1 MPLALVFAANRNPEP
16 FPRRKP
22 PMLGRSTALA
32 FAALLAAT
40 SAFAQDH
47 SHMPASVG
55 ITARAP
61 IFDLGSWRHR
71 VTTTSSEA
79 QRYFDQGL
87 VLAYGFN
94 HAQAIA
100 AFTEAARLDST
111 CAMAF
116 WGIALAHG
124 PNINFPMDS
133 TAEKPAWDALQKAVA
148 LAPAATESEQAFI
161 RALAR
166 RYADPLDP
174 KRPSRASMDS
184 AYASAM
190 REVWKGHP
198 SDADAGAL
206 LCEAL
211 MDLNPWNFWT
221 LDGKANPGTDE
232 IVATLEAVLGLAPDH
247 PGANHFYIHAV
258 EASRTPGRAVASA
271 ERLATLVPDAG
282 HLVHMPSHIWHRV
295 GRYADSEDAN
305 VRAARVDSLYLAAY
319 KPEGLYPMMYVPHNI
334 HFTWSAACME
344 GRREEAVAAARRL
357 EPLVPVEMLRQMPML
372 EFVSPTVL
380 YALVRFGRWSEI
392 LAEPAPPADLRF
404 TSGMWHWAR
413 GLAFTA
419 TGKQAQA
426 RAERD
431 SVQSIAASTPAGAMV
446 SFNSAAALLRLAA
459 HALNGEIAARRGRVD
474 EAARHFRD
482 AIAEES
488 ALHYDEPPAWFLP
501 VRQQLGAVLLA
512 AGRIAAAE
520 AAYREDLVQ
529 NPENGWSLFGLA
541 KCLRARKADQEAS
554 AVEARFRKAWAR
566 ADVSLSASR
575 F

>member
-1 MPLALVFAANRNPEP
+1 
-16 FPRRKP
+16 
-22 PMLGRSTALA
+22 MLGRVAPLSL
-32 FAALLAAT
+32 AALLVTTA
-40 SAFAQDH
+40 AFAQGH
-47 SHMPASVG
+47 PHPPPAG
-55 ITARAP
+55 AGTRAP
-61 IFDLGSWRHR
+61 FFDLGTWGHK
-71 VTTTSSEA
+71 VTTTSPDA

-100 AFTEAARLDST
+100 AFSEAARLDST

-116 WGIALAHG
+116 WGTALAYG

-133 TAEKPAWDALQKAVA
+133 TAEKPAWDAVQKAVA
-148 LAPAATESEQAFI
+148 LAPAATEPEQAFI
-161 RALAR
+161 RALTR
-166 RYADPLDP
+166 RYADPSDP

-190 REVWKGHP
+190 REVWKRHP
-198 SDADAGAL
+198 ADADAGTL
-206 LCEAL
+206 LAEAL

-232 IVATLEAVLGLAPDH
+232 MVATLEAVLALAPDH

-258 EASRTPGRAVASA
+258 EASRTPERAIPSAGR
-271 ERLATLVPDAG
+271 LDGLVPDAG
-282 HLVHMPSHIWHRV
+282 HLVHMPAHIWQRV

-305 VRAARVDSLYLAAY
+305 VRAARVDSLYLAAHR
-319 KPEGLYPMMYVPHNI
+319 PEGLYPMMYVPHNI
-334 HFTWSAACME
+334 HFIWSAACME
-344 GRREEAVAAARRL
+344 GRREAAQAAARRL

-372 EFVSPTVL
+372 EFVSPTVN
-380 YALVRFGRWSEI
+380 YTLVRFGRWSEI

-404 TSGMWHWAR
+404 TRGMWHWAR
-413 GLAFTA
+413 GLALNA
-419 TGKQAQA
+419 TGKLAGA
-426 RAERD
+426 RIERD
-431 SVQSIAASTPAGAMV
+431 SVKAIAASMPPEAMV
-446 SFNSAAALLRLAA
+446 SFNSSAALLRLAA
-459 HALNGEIAARRGRVD
+459 HTLNGEIAARRGRID
-474 EAARHFRD
+474 EAVRHFRD

-488 ALHYDEPPAWFLP
+488 VLHYDEPPPWFLP

-520 AAYREDLVQ
+520 AAYREDLAQ

-541 KCLRARKADQEAS
+541 KCLRARKAAAEA
-554 AVEARFRKAWAR
+554 ATVEERYRKAWAR
-566 ADVSLSASR
+566 ADVTLSASR